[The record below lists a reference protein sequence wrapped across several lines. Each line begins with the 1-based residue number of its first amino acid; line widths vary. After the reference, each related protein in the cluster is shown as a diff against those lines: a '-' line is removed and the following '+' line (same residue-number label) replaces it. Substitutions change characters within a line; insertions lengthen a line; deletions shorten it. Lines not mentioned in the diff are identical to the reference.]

1 LDEDCARVEIGLII
15 FIGHKARFSILPII
29 RKVII
34 LSFFILITFSP
45 TSYASYSSIAQA
57 LSSGDVSAASRM
69 ISANK
74 GVSPSSMKQFA
85 LADALT
91 SGNTQR
97 VQQIITG
104 STLSPNSNLANAQLQ
119 TREIANAMTS
129 GNMDKVAEVVFGQD
143 AVVANALARGDVS
156 AASKAIQQGKSIDRY
171 ISSIITQPSSGTPQ
185 PSSGTPQPSSG
196 TPQPS
201 SGTPQPSSGTPQP
214 SSGTP
219 QPSSGTPQP
228 SSGTPQPSSGTP
240 QEAQL
245 RYEQCVNTVKASNE
259 SAVCKDPYGQ
269 FLWTKSNK
277 DKINELVL
285 FQPELEDKKFDL
297 ALVIDLF
304 TQSFEQN
311 ISRLNNKDR
320 NRINNNS
327 SVKYFFS
334 IIKEYK
340 ISFERNNYD
349 QLLKIRND
357 ENFVNSLYFTQ
368 SYEVKK
374 LFYVNSKFKEL
385 SNSIMNLI
393 PKYQCEKKASNSLV
407 ALDSKG
413 VCLKGYKKVEV

>member
-1 LDEDCARVEIGLII
+1 M
-15 FIGHKARFSILPII
+15 I
-29 RKVII
+29 RKVFIFS
-34 LSFFILITFSP
+34 LLILITLSP
-45 TSYASYSSIAQA
+45 ASSASYSSIAQA

-201 SGTPQPSSGTPQP
+201 SGTPQ
-214 SSGTP
+214 
-219 QPSSGTPQP
+219 
-228 SSGTPQPSSGTP
+228 
-240 QEAQL
+240 EAQL
-245 RYEQCVNTVKASNE
+245 RYEQCVSNVKASNM

-277 DKINELVL
+277 DKINELVR

-311 ISRLNNKDR
+311 ISRLNSKDR

-357 ENFVNSLYFTQ
+357 ENFVNSLSFTQ
-368 SYEVKK
+368 SYEFKK

-385 SNSIMNLI
+385 SNPIINLI
-393 PKYQCEKKASNSLV
+393 PKYQCEKKASESLV

>member
-1 LDEDCARVEIGLII
+1 M
-15 FIGHKARFSILPII
+15 I
-29 RKVII
+29 RKVFIFSLLILII
-34 LSFFILITFSP
+34 LSPAS
-45 TSYASYSSIAQA
+45 SASYSSIAQA

-97 VQQIITG
+97 VQQIING

-185 PSSGTPQPSSG
+185 PSSGTPQQSSG
-196 TPQPS
+196 TPQQS
-201 SGTPQPSSGTPQP
+201 SGTPQQSSGTQQQSSGTPQQ

-219 QPSSGTPQP
+219 L
-228 SSGTPQPSSGTP
+228 
-240 QEAQL
+240 EAQL
-245 RYEQCVNTVKASNE
+245 RYEQCVNNVKASNV

-277 DKINELVL
+277 DKINELVR

-311 ISRLNNKDR
+311 ISRLNIKDR

-349 QLLKIRND
+349 QLIKIRND
-357 ENFVNSLYFTQ
+357 ENFVNSLSFTQ
-368 SYEVKK
+368 SYEFKK

-385 SNSIMNLI
+385 SNPIMNLI
-393 PKYQCEKKASNSLV
+393 PKYQCEKKASESLV

>member
-1 LDEDCARVEIGLII
+1 M
-15 FIGHKARFSILPII
+15 I
-29 RKVII
+29 RKVFIFS
-34 LSFFILITFSP
+34 LLILITLSP
-45 TSYASYSSIAQA
+45 ASSASYSSIAQA

-97 VQQIITG
+97 VQQIING
-104 STLSPNSNLANAQLQ
+104 STVSPNSNSANAQLQ

-201 SGTPQPSSGTPQP
+201 SGTPQPSSGTPQ
-214 SSGTP
+214 
-219 QPSSGTPQP
+219 
-228 SSGTPQPSSGTP
+228 
-240 QEAQL
+240 EAQL
-245 RYEQCVNTVKASNE
+245 RYEQCVNTVKVSNE

-277 DKINELVL
+277 DKINELVR
-285 FQPELEDKKFDL
+285 FQPGLEDKKNDL
-297 ALVIDLF
+297 ALVVDLF

-311 ISRLNNKDR
+311 VSSLNSTDR
-320 NRINNNS
+320 NKIKNNS
-327 SVKYFFS
+327 TIKYFFS
-334 IIKEYK
+334 ILKEYNVT
-340 ISFERNNYD
+340 FERTNYSEI
-349 QLLKIRND
+349 LKIRSD
-357 ENFVNSLYFTQ
+357 SNFVDSLYFTQ
-368 SYEVKK
+368 SYEYKK
-374 LFYVNSKFKEL
+374 LFFVNLEFKKL
-385 SNSIMNLI
+385 SDSIVNLI
-393 PKYQCEKKASNSLV
+393 PKYQCEKIRSNLLV
-407 ALDSKG
+407 PLNSKG
-413 VCLKGYKKVEV
+413 GCAKGYKKIEV

>member
-1 LDEDCARVEIGLII
+1 M
-15 FIGHKARFSILPII
+15 I
-29 RKVII
+29 RKVFIFS
-34 LSFFILITFSP
+34 LLILITLSP
-45 TSYASYSSIAQA
+45 ASSASYSSIAQA
-57 LSSGDVSAASRM
+57 LSSGDISAASRM

-104 STLSPNSNLANAQLQ
+104 STLSPNNNPANAQLQ

-196 TPQPS
+196 TPQ
-201 SGTPQPSSGTPQP
+201 
-214 SSGTP
+214 
-219 QPSSGTPQP
+219 
-228 SSGTPQPSSGTP
+228 
-240 QEAQL
+240 EAQL
-245 RYEQCVNTVKASNE
+245 RYEQCVNTVKVSNE
-259 SAVCKDPYGQ
+259 SAVCKDPHGQ

-277 DKINELVL
+277 DKINELVR

-311 ISRLNNKDR
+311 ISRLNSKDR
-320 NRINNNS
+320 SRTNNNS

-340 ISFERNNYD
+340 ISFERNDYD

-368 SYEVKK
+368 SYEFKK

-393 PKYQCEKKASNSLV
+393 PKYQCEKKASKSLV

>member
-1 LDEDCARVEIGLII
+1 M
-15 FIGHKARFSILPII
+15 I
-29 RKVII
+29 RKVFIFS
-34 LSFFILITFSP
+34 LLILITLSP
-45 TSYASYSSIAQA
+45 ASSASYSSIAQA

-104 STLSPNSNLANAQLQ
+104 STLSPNNNPANAQLQ

-196 TPQPS
+196 TPQ
-201 SGTPQPSSGTPQP
+201 
-214 SSGTP
+214 
-219 QPSSGTPQP
+219 
-228 SSGTPQPSSGTP
+228 
-240 QEAQL
+240 EAQL
-245 RYEQCVNTVKASNE
+245 RYEQCVNTVKVSNE

-277 DKINELVL
+277 DKINELVR
-285 FQPELEDKKFDL
+285 FQPELEDKKNDL
-297 ALVIDLF
+297 ALVVDLF

-311 ISRLNNKDR
+311 VSSLNSTDR
-320 NRINNNS
+320 NKIKNNS
-327 SVKYFFS
+327 TIKYFFS
-334 IIKEYK
+334 ILKEYNVT
-340 ISFERNNYD
+340 FERTNYSEI
-349 QLLKIRND
+349 LKIRSD
-357 ENFVNSLYFTQ
+357 SNFVDSLYFTQ
-368 SYEVKK
+368 SYEYKK
-374 LFYVNSKFKEL
+374 LFFVNLEFKKL
-385 SNSIMNLI
+385 SDSIVNLI
-393 PKYQCEKKASNSLV
+393 PKYQCEKIRSNLLV
-407 ALDSKG
+407 PLNSKG
-413 VCLKGYKKVEV
+413 GCAKGYKKIEV

>member
-1 LDEDCARVEIGLII
+1 MI

-34 LSFFILITFSP
+34 LSFLILITFSP

-171 ISSIITQPSSGTPQ
+171 ISSIIT
-185 PSSGTPQPSSG
+185 
-196 TPQPS
+196 
-201 SGTPQPSSGTPQP
+201 QPSSGTPQP

-407 ALDSKG
+407 ALNSKG

>member
-1 LDEDCARVEIGLII
+1 M
-15 FIGHKARFSILPII
+15 I
-29 RKVII
+29 RKVFIFS
-34 LSFFILITFSP
+34 LLILITLSP
-45 TSYASYSSIAQA
+45 ASSASYSSIAQA

-219 QPSSGTPQP
+219 Q
-228 SSGTPQPSSGTP
+228 
-240 QEAQL
+240 EAQL
-245 RYEQCVNTVKASNE
+245 RYEQCVSNVKASNM

-277 DKINELVL
+277 DKINELVR

-311 ISRLNNKDR
+311 ISRLNSKDR

-357 ENFVNSLYFTQ
+357 ENFVNSLSFTQ
-368 SYEVKK
+368 SYEFKK

-385 SNSIMNLI
+385 SNPIINLI
-393 PKYQCEKKASNSLV
+393 PKYQCEKKASGSLV